1 MQYSFLI
8 KFKIVDLNEEMI
20 KIEKYKKY
28 SLFQNCDT
36 DKFIYSNVLTK
47 SKEFELGKTYSLRV
61 NCLDCES
68 MKNLSN
74 SLIRAAG
81 LSEILDFQ
89 NHKITIVEIKLRDYS
104 DIFKGID
111 VSENIKINF
120 LSPTIFKFGDIYY
133 NEPNAYLYLTKIY
146 KKYKEIFPVSIP
158 NFIFKKIDIK
168 ILNIMNKRLKI
179 DENIYD
185 TFLGSIEIC
194 LSSPELKDYKD
205 DIREL
210 LQFSCFTSV
219 GEFTEYGMGQVSIEK
234 I

>member
-20 KIEKYKKY
+20 KIEKFKKY
-28 SLFQNCDT
+28 SLFKNCDT
-36 DKFIYSNVLTK
+36 DKFIYSNVITK
-47 SKEFELGKTYSLRV
+47 SKEFQLGKTYSLKV
-61 NCLDCES
+61 SCFDCES
-68 MKNLSN
+68 MKKLSN
-74 SLIRAAG
+74 SLVKAAG

-133 NEPNAYLYLTKIY
+133 NEPNPYLYLTKIY
-146 KKYKEIFPVSIP
+146 KRYKDELLISIP
-158 NFIFKKIDIK
+158 NFIFKKILVENSNYITKNIK
-168 ILNIMNKRLKI
+168 IDGTNY
-179 DENIYD
+179 E
-185 TFLGSIEIC
+185 TFLGSAEFS
-194 LSSPELKDYKD
+194 LSSPELKDYKSS
-205 DIREL
+205 IYEL
-210 LQFSCFTSV
+210 LKFSLFTGA
-219 GEFTEYGMGQVSIEK
+219 GEFTEYGMGQVSIET